1 MQIFLIVA
9 LLIAIVAVVFAV
21 YNTALVT
28 ITFFAW
34 HFQTSLAVALLAAL
48 GAGVLIAILFSVPG
62 WIKNGMSSVSQ
73 KKKYSGIQS
82 ERDALKQKYD
92 ALVKELDNIKAK
104 LAASDA
110 EVSTL
115 EEQLASVSALV
126 PAAQGSGNNE
136 LKEGSTMD
144 STGAV
149 IIPPGSDQPAQ

>member
-73 KKKYSGIQS
+73 KKKFSGIQS
-82 ERDALKQKYD
+82 ERDNLKQKYD
-92 ALVKELDNIKAK
+92 ALLKELDGVKAK
-104 LAASDA
+104 LTASEN
-110 EVSTL
+110 EVSNL

-126 PAAQGSGNNE
+126 PAVPAAA
-136 LKEGSTMD
+136 
-144 STGAV
+144 STGNK
-149 IIPPGSDQPAQ
+149 PGTLESSSTTSANTGPDQPIQ

>member
-62 WIKNGMSSVSQ
+62 WIKSGMSSVSQ
-73 KKKYSGIQS
+73 KKKFSGIQS
-82 ERDALKQKYD
+82 ERDTFKQKYD
-92 ALVKELDNIKAK
+92 TLVKDLDSVKAK
-104 LAASDA
+104 LMASEA
-110 EVSTL
+110 EVASL
-115 EEQLASVSALV
+115 EEQLASVSAMV
-126 PAAQGSGNNE
+126 PAAPEPPVVDAPAPADAAAGTESV
-136 LKEGSTMD
+136 
-144 STGAV
+144 TG
-149 IIPPGSDQPAQ
+149 